1 MKLRSLFG
9 NTKEIDNRKAELF
22 INRKKIVLYNCVLI
36 NSASKGDTLGEIICD
51 GKYDKVNSRVGTV
64 ITEENCHL
72 DTLKKNF
79 YLHNFKRI

>member
-9 NTKEIDNRKAELF
+9 DTKEIDNKKAELF

-64 ITEENCHL
+64 ITE
-72 DTLKKNF
+72 KKLSF
-79 YLHNFKRI
+79 RYFKEKFLFA